1 MDNMLQAVDW
11 VKVAAYIAAGICM
24 GVGTIGPSLGQGY
37 IGGKACENLAKR
49 PESAGIISRT
59 MMIAMAF
66 VESSAIYALVIS
78 LLLILR

>member
-11 VKVAAYIAAGICM
+11 VKVAAYVAAGICM